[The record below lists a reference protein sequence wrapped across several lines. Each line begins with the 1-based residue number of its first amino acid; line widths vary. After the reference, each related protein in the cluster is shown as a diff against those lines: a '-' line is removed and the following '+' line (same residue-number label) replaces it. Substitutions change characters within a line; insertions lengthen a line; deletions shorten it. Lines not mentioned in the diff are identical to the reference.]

1 MIKNR
6 NSLTVLFIITVLMVL
21 LMLVTIY
28 RAEDNKDEYG
38 LLFPDLFEQL
48 STVNQIRFASG
59 EGNFTLQREDENWYL
74 PGHYNYPANFDE
86 VKRMLIDLSEA
97 EILERKTSDPE
108 NYAVLG
114 VEGPNPEVPGGESLR
129 VSLLDDE
136 APVAGLILGE
146 QRQVTMAAGPK
157 QFYVRRVGEQQSW
170 LAEGYLQINPV
181 MLNWID
187 REIINLARERIAR
200 VEITQP
206 NGNAAVL
213 VNLGEK
219 DKFGTPQ
226 SGEKTIFKYPQ
237 LGYDIAGSLHQMRL
251 EDVKPVAEFERGD
264 ADVVTAEFTT
274 FDGLVV
280 TAKTSFIDGFYFT
293 TLSAEFDPSAI
304 QPAPKGIQELDVI
317 KKPDEVR
324 AEVEKLNQRLSPW
337 VYRVSG
343 FVGTNLMRAKDDIVT
358 ERSNVIPMPPDMTG
372 FGPGPGQ

>member
-1 MIKNR
+1 MMIKKR

-38 LLFPDLFEQL
+38 LLFPELFQQL
-48 STVNQIRFASG
+48 SDVDHIRFASG
-59 EGNFTLQREDENWYL
+59 EGDFTLQREGEDWFL
-74 PGHYNYPANFDE
+74 PEYYNYPANYDE

-97 EILERKTSDPE
+97 KILERKTSDPE
-108 NYAVLG
+108 KYAVLG
-114 VEGPNPEVPGGESLR
+114 VEGPNPEVPGGESLK
-129 VSLLDDE
+129 VSLLDGE
-136 APVAGLILGE
+136 ESITGLILGE
-146 QRQVTMAAGPK
+146 QREVTMAAGPK
-157 QFYVRRVGEQQSW
+157 QFYVRRAGEEESW

-181 MLNWID
+181 MLNWIQS
-187 REIINLARERIAR
+187 EIINLARERIAR

-206 NGNAAVL
+206 NGNSVVL

-226 SGEKTIFKYPQ
+226 SGDKTVFKYPQ

-251 EDVKPVAEFERGD
+251 EDVKPVAEFDRGD
-264 ADVVTAEFTT
+264 ADVVTAEFMT

-280 TAKTSFIDGFYFT
+280 TAKTSFVDGFYFT
-293 TLSAEFDPSAI
+293 TLSAAFDPAAI
-304 QPAPKGIQELDVI
+304 QPAPKDIQELDVT

-324 AEVEKLNQRLSPW
+324 AEVEALNERLAPW

-358 ERSNVIPMPPDMTG
+358 ERSEVIPMPPDMSG
-372 FGPGPGQ
+372 FGPAQ

>member
-28 RAEDNKDEYG
+28 RADDNQDEYG

-48 STVNQIRFASG
+48 SAVDHIRFASG
-59 EGNFTLQREDENWYL
+59 EGDFTLKREDEDWYL
-74 PGHYNYPANFDE
+74 PEYYNYPANFDE

-97 EILERKTSDPE
+97 EILERKTSDPDK
-108 NYAVLG
+108 YTVLG
-114 VEGPNPEVPGGESLR
+114 VEGPNLEVPGGESLKI
-129 VSLLDDE
+129 SLLDGE
-136 APVAGLILGE
+136 EPVAGLILGE
-146 QRQVTMAAGPK
+146 QREVTMAAGPK
-157 QFYVRRVGEQQSW
+157 QFYVRRAGEEESW

-181 MLNWID
+181 MLNWIQSQV
-187 REIINLARERIAR
+187 INLARERIAR

-206 NGNAAVL
+206 NGNSAVL
-213 VNLGEK
+213 VNLGQK

-226 SGEKTIFKYPQ
+226 SGDKTVFKYPQ

-251 EDVKPVAEFERGD
+251 EDVKPAAEFDRGD
-264 ADVVTAEFTT
+264 AEVVTAEFTT

-280 TAKTSFIDGFYFT
+280 TTQTSFVDGYYFT
-293 TLSAEFDPSAI
+293 ALSAAFDPSVI
-304 QPAPKGIQELDVI
+304 QPAPKDIQELDVT
-317 KKPDEVR
+317 KKPDAVR
-324 AEVEKLNQRLSPW
+324 AEVEKLNKRLSPW

-358 ERSNVIPMPPDMTG
+358 ERSEVIPMPPDMTG
-372 FGPGPGQ
+372 FGPAR